1 MSRPRKDDLMQ
12 QIQDLRHAIE
22 AAATRTGTSA
32 MDPATQAP
40 AASSRVTSAN
50 PGEPIDLTQEPSGR
64 PHDAV
69 DPLARSS
76 AAGNRPSARGSV
88 GRQPGP
94 STLTRGGRSQRASPR
109 RRSRSPPVRAIPIP
123 ARHRSPQ
130 APEFRVG
137 PTAAPSSSSR
147 PVRLTAP
154 WELLRDRP
162 PRNSPPRFRGRHP
175 SERNEPEPEPDPHQ
189 LP

>member
-1 MSRPRKDDLMQ
+1 MSRRDVLMQ
-12 QIQDLRHAIE
+12 QIRDLQEIRDAIE

-109 RRSRSPPVRAIPIP
+109 RRSRSPPVKAIP
-123 ARHRSPQ
+123 ARHRPPQ

-154 WELLRDRP
+154 WELPRDRP
-162 PRNSPPRFRGRHP
+162 LRNSPPRFRERHP
-175 SERNEPEPEPDPHQ
+175 SERKEPEPEPDPHARDS
-189 LP
+189 